1 MHIIAATT
9 TTTTP
14 VLWPLFQ
21 DNLVKPVTEKVK
33 PRLDLNETRHNG
45 VLGWQ

>member
-1 MHIIAATT
+1 MPIIAAAAAAT

-33 PRLDLNETRHNG
+33 P
-45 VLGWQ
+45 VWI